1 MLLMNRSRPKIL
13 SPNNHKDI
21 TQNNMASFNSVV
33 ILGNVV
39 RDPDVRFTPQGVQVS
54 DVSIALNHTWKDE
67 SGTKREEVTYVDC
80 VFWSK
85 LAEIAGKYLKKGSQV
100 LISGRLHQ
108 DSWIDKNT
116 GQKRSKIV
124 VIAENL
130 QMLGRRADSES
141 GTASPTGSPQ
151 RQAATSTVGPE
162 PPDFP

>member
-1 MLLMNRSRPKIL
+1 MS
-13 SPNNHKDI
+13 
-21 TQNNMASFNSVV
+21 ASFNSVV

-39 RDPDVRFTPQGVQVS
+39 RDPDVRFTPQGVQVA
-54 DVSIALNHTWKDE
+54 DVSIALNHTWRDE

-108 DSWIDKNT
+108 DSWIDKQS
-116 GQKRSKIV
+116 GQTRRKIV
-124 VIAENL
+124 VVVENL
-130 QMLGRRADSES
+130 QMLGSRDSES
-141 GTASPTGSPQ
+141 GHANTAGNHSPQ
-151 RQAATSTVGPE
+151 RHPAATSTVGPE

>member
-1 MLLMNRSRPKIL
+1 
-13 SPNNHKDI
+13 
-21 TQNNMASFNSVV
+21 MASFNSVTL
-33 ILGNVV
+33 LGNLT
-39 RDPDVRFTPQGVQVS
+39 RDPDVRFTPQGVQVV

-124 VIAENL
+124 VVAENL
-130 QMLGRRADSES
+130 QMLGSRDSDS
-141 GTASPTGSPQ
+141 GPTPASNQPPQ
-151 RQAATSTVGPE
+151 HQAAPPARAPAPAGKSQPE
-162 PPDFP
+162 PDWPEETPF

>member
-1 MLLMNRSRPKIL
+1 M
-13 SPNNHKDI
+13 
-21 TQNNMASFNSVV
+21 
-33 ILGNVV
+33 
-39 RDPDVRFTPQGVQVS
+39 
-54 DVSIALNHTWKDE
+54 
-67 SGTKREEVTYVDC
+67 
-80 VFWSK
+80 
-85 LAEIAGKYLKKGSQV
+85 
-100 LISGRLHQ
+100 SGRLHQ

-130 QMLGRRADSES
+130 QMLGSRADSES